1 MPHDKLHPPSPAENV
16 AEFLADREGLAGG
29 ARERFRR
36 LLHEYG
42 GFRDTSVPGSSRTPI
57 LGSLLLAL
65 SGLALDYPVRW
76 SDGLVWV
83 GYALLSAG
91 LIWRLR
97 REHTNLRRFDRETD
111 WEAYCLFLRPVI
123 LSDHPGLLDRNATD
137 RGQKAGGSPVNPSP
151 LLRSLVHERGPDFW
165 WSALL
170 GLWGGMA
177 ALLVTHV
184 AVTATSWLG
193 SITFLA
199 GGLLLGLVTWR
210 LWRRFAYVMVKSDSR
225 LVGP

>member
-1 MPHDKLHPPSPAENV
+1 MLHDKLHAHLSTENV

-42 GFRDTSVPGSSRTPI
+42 GFRDTPVPGRSRTPI
-57 LGSLLLAL
+57 LVSSLLAVA
-65 SGLALDYPVRW
+65 GLILDHPTRW

-83 GYALLSAG
+83 VYALFSAG

-97 REHTNLRRFDRETD
+97 REDSDVRRFDRETD

-123 LSDHPGLLDRNATD
+123 LSDHPGLLDRNATSL
-137 RGQKAGGSPVNPSP
+137 GQKAGESPVRP
-151 LLRSLVHERGPDFW
+151 LPMLRSLVHERGPDFW

-170 GLWGGMA
+170 GLWGGML

-184 AVTATSWLG
+184 AVTATGWMG
-193 SITFLA
+193 SIAFLA
-199 GGLLLGLVTWR
+199 GGLLLGLAAWI
-210 LWRRFAYVMVKSDSR
+210 LWRRLAYVVVQSSSPLAD
-225 LVGP
+225 P